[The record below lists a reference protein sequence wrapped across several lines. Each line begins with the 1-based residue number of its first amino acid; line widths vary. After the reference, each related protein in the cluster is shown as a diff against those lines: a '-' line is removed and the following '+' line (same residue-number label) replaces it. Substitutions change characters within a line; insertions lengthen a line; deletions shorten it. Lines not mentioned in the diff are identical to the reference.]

1 MFDMNN
7 ISVFVI
13 LPKINYLVTC
23 IILKNNFLFL
33 FSQTIIVYLVKK
45 YGGENNPLF
54 PDDLKIQAKIM
65 EKLLFNYGNLYLPF
79 IEHYVNINI
88 DLLTSN
94 ISNIVINSS
103 LSFDVIVYSP
113 IDIKWWYQVQGIYLL
128 FSFAFARTLNTMS

>member
-1 MFDMNN
+1 VSRCPTTGQLDILYNIILSCYDMNN

-13 LPKINYLVTC
+13 LPKKNYLVTC

-33 FSQTIIVYLVKK
+33 FSQAIIVYLVKN

-94 ISNIVINSS
+94 ISNIVIIS
-103 LSFDVIVYSP
+103 Y
-113 IDIKWWYQVQGIYLL
+113 
-128 FSFAFARTLNTMS
+128 